1 MSDVGDLANMED
13 AELEALFG
21 GTGTSPAE
29 TVVVQSYVSKK
40 PHWVLDSGELK
51 KVLQIVRAFPAVSS
65 VVLAMWREEDHVCFH
80 ANNRDA
86 FIDARLAIKNH
97 DYYVGNV
104 ATESRVYFLDSEILL
119 AFLNSYP
126 DFVLAFDS
134 DTGDVYFESAHA
146 NHRLI
151 SLALNLGELRI
162 VAEPAVNPIP
172 FPLTKAEL
180 SVFNTLFNSALKL
193 SDSRMLLTGD
203 RAEAFFSLYKFTV
216 TGIGN
221 WDNVVIRRLDLG
233 ALREIA
239 DFPNVTVYCT
249 DLRLYFLFPYGTL
262 SFERVP
268 YDAESFMYPETLAE
282 GGPLGGFTMDLKLLK
297 QALKLVSL
305 LGSGEVVF
313 RQGDGDVIQML
324 AGGTSFNIGSGKL
337 DTSFPLGT
345 ELFGRLI
352 ATMVTPSV
360 LTQVAERGIDFS
372 FNGSA
377 HPLLYSLSR
386 VSLAQIRVGSD

>member
-1 MSDVGDLANMED
+1 MSDVDLANMSD

-21 GTGTSPAE
+21 GAGAAPAD
-29 TVVVQSYVSKK
+29 TVVVQSYASKK
-40 PHWVLDSGELK
+40 PHWVLKSGELK

-86 FIDARLAIKNH
+86 FIDARLKIQNPN
-97 DYYVGNV
+97 YYVGN
-104 ATESRVYFLDSEILL
+104 AGSESRVYFLDSEILL

-126 DFVLAFDS
+126 DFALAFDK
-134 DTGDVYFESAHA
+134 DTGDVFFESANA
-146 NHRLI
+146 NHKLV

-162 VAEPAVNPIP
+162 VAEPPANPLA

-180 SVFNTLFNSALKL
+180 SVFHTLFNHALKL

-203 RAEAFFSLYKFTV
+203 KAEAFFSLYKFTV

-221 WDNVVIRRLDLG
+221 WDNVVIRRLDIN

-239 DFPNVTVYCT
+239 DFSDVSMYCT
-249 DLRLYFLFPYGTL
+249 ESRLYFLFPYGTL

-268 YDAESFMYPETLAE
+268 YDEQSFMYPETMAD
-282 GGPLGGFTMDLKLLK
+282 GAPVGAFNMDLKLLK

-313 RQGDGDVIQML
+313 QQGDGGVIQML
-324 AGGTSFNIGSGKL
+324 AGGTSFNIGSGQL
-337 DTSFPLGT
+337 ASPFSLGT
-345 ELFGRLI
+345 ELFGKLI
-352 ATMVTPSV
+352 STMVTPTV
-360 LTQVAERGIDFS
+360 LTQVAERGIDFG
-372 FNGSA
+372 FNGPA
-377 HPLLYSLSR
+377 HPMLYSLSR